1 MNYLSETFIPYA
13 QYLIPLLIKGLWI
26 TIYISASAFILS
38 VLLGSILAVIQHFK
52 IKILAPIVIIY
63 VSYFRGTP
71 LLIKLF
77 LFYYGLPLVL
87 DFMKVFPKHLAL
99 VLCLALN
106 SAAYISESIRGAI
119 ESVDKGQYEASM
131 AFGLTHFQMM
141 TKIVLPQ
148 AAVAAI
154 PPIVNSCM
162 DIIKMSSLGMTIGI
176 QDIMGEAQLS
186 AATSYKTFETYILA
200 AAFYWILAVVLGY
213 VQKKIERKVN
223 TAYQK

>member
-13 QYLIPLLIKGLWI
+13 QYLIPLLKKGLWI

-52 IKILAPIVIIY
+52 IKILAPIVKIY

-71 LLIKLF
+71 LLIQLF

-213 VQKKIERKVN
+213 VQKKIEKKVN

>member
-1 MNYLSETFIPYA
+1 M
-13 QYLIPLLIKGLWI
+13 IPLLIKGLWI

-52 IKILAPIVIIY
+52 IKILAPIVKIY

-71 LLIKLF
+71 LLIQLF

-213 VQKKIERKVN
+213 VQKKIEKKVN

>member
-1 MNYLSETFIPYA
+1 MNYLSETFIPYV

-52 IKILAPIVIIY
+52 IKILAPIVKIY

-71 LLIKLF
+71 LLIQLF